1 MRVGHEDISADDA
14 PAVGLADLVEA
25 VLGFPYI

>member
-1 MRVGHEDISADDA
+1 VGHEDISRDDA
-14 PAVGLADLVEA
+14 PAVRLADLVGA